1 MHQSDPCI
9 FSAQNQ
15 FEPDHRRK
23 HLRCI
28 MKKKLSL
35 PMQILIALILGVIV
49 GLVCYFTGNAA
60 FTESYLKPIGTIF
73 VNLLKFIVVPVV
85 LFSMID
91 GILSMDDMK
100 KVGAV
105 GWKTVAYF
113 FVTTAIACVIGL
125 FCANLFN
132 NAGLF
137 PTLTLAEGSSWDK
150 ATSANFMDTLV
161 GMFPSNMWESF
172 RTANMLQVIVIALL
186 FGGSIMAAG
195 EKGKLCRDIVISFNE
210 VINKMMAFIISL
222 SPIGVFTMMAW
233 VVATQGADI
242 IGHLA
247 IVIGCAYIGYIAHAV
262 LVYSMSAK
270 VFAGMGPLQFFKG
283 AAAAMMFAFTS
294 ASSAATLPVSKECVD
309 EMGADPDISSF
320 VLPLGATINMD
331 GTAIYQCVATVFL
344 ASCAGVE
351 LGLAQMV
358 TIVVTATLA
367 SIGTAGVSGSGTI
380 MLAMVLTSIGV
391 DVNLI
396 MIIYG
401 VDRLFDMGRT
411 TLNIT
416 GDMACALCVTKWQN
430 KKLNK

>member
-1 MHQSDPCI
+1 
-9 FSAQNQ
+9 
-15 FEPDHRRK
+15 
-23 HLRCI
+23 

-49 GLVCYFTGNAA
+49 GLLCFFTDNAS
-60 FTESYLKPIGTIF
+60 FTESYLKPFGTIF

-113 FVTTAIACVIGL
+113 TATTAIACVIGL
-125 FCANLFN
+125 VCANIFN

-137 PTLTLAEGSSWDK
+137 PTLALEEGASWDK

-195 EKGKLCRDIVISFNE
+195 EKGRVCRDIVSSFNE

-233 VVATQGADI
+233 VVATQGAEI

-262 LVYSMSAK
+262 LIYSLSAK
-270 VFAGMGPLQFFKG
+270 FFVGMSPLAFFKG
-283 AAAAMMFAFTS
+283 ASAAMMFGFTS

-309 EMGADPDISSF
+309 EMGADHDISSF

-367 SIGTAGVSGSGTI
+367 SIGTAGVSGAGTI
-380 MLAMVLTSIGV
+380 MLAMVLTAMGL

-411 TLNIT
+411 CLNIT
-416 GDMACALCVTKWQN
+416 GDMACALCVSHWESKKTN
-430 KKLNK
+430 K

>member
-1 MHQSDPCI
+1 
-9 FSAQNQ
+9 
-15 FEPDHRRK
+15 
-23 HLRCI
+23 
-28 MKKKLSL
+28 MKKKLTL
-35 PMQILIALILGVIV
+35 PMQILIALILGIVV
-49 GLVCYFTGNAA
+49 GLICFFTDNAA
-60 FTESYLKPIGTIF
+60 FTANYLKPIGTIF

-105 GWKTVAYF
+105 GWKTVAF
-113 FVTTAIACVIGL
+113 FTATTAIACVIGL
-125 FCANLFN
+125 ACGNLFDN
-132 NAGLF
+132 MGLF
-137 PTLTLAEGSSWDK
+137 PTLVLEEGASWDK
-150 ATSANFMDTLV
+150 ATIANFMDTLV

-172 RTANMLQVIVIALL
+172 RSANMLQVIVIALL

-195 EKGKLCRDIVISFNE
+195 EKGKLCRDIVSSFNE

-233 VVATQGADI
+233 VIATQGADI

-247 IVIGCAYIGYIAHAV
+247 IVIGCAYVGYIAHAV
-262 LVYSMSAK
+262 LIYSMSAK
-270 VFAGMGPLQFFKG
+270 VFAGMSPLAFFKG

-309 EMGADPDISSF
+309 EMGADHDISAF
-320 VLPLGATINMD
+320 VLPLGATVNMD
-331 GTAIYQCVATVFL
+331 GTAIYQCVATIFL
-344 ASCAGVE
+344 ASCAGIE

-367 SIGTAGVSGSGTI
+367 SIGTAGVSGAGTI

-416 GDMACALCVTKWQN
+416 GDMACALCVSKWES
-430 KKLNK
+430 KKDK